1 MSLIINML
9 KDLENRHNGNAEIPA
24 MATSHHHYSLTNNDR
39 YKKIIAIIVIVFFVI
54 FCLYFLLHRSKLEI
68 ILPVADDNVLIKTD
82 EIQDHNN
89 DILLAPVLISAVSY
103 ETKDLS
109 TEISFMLSHGALYRI
124 VSNDANNR
132 ITLYINN
139 AKMASDLPTLVGAE
153 TSIQN
158 ISAHTESGE
167 LQFVISLK
175 PGAYLQ
181 SVNMSNEEKN
191 SALLLSV
198 GLLKSNP
205 DEILSSTSNIKT
217 PAMQT
222 IIMDRYHNAVKMAE
236 TGNKQEAI
244 DDLIKLLQYYP
255 DYNDARVSL
264 AAIILESGNH
274 VKARKIIDE
283 GLAINPD
290 YIPLVELK
298 ARLLTSEGKV
308 KEALVVL
315 QSEQPPITEAPGYH
329 AFIAALFSREN
340 NHQLAAN
347 IYQQLVQINPH
358 EGSWWFGLGVSLD
371 KLGHNQDAAFA
382 YTKAA
387 TEGRLNA
394 QALTF
399 LQARLQTLQKEPHV
413 TE

>member
-9 KDLENRHNGNAEIPA
+9 KDLENRQNGNAEIPA
-24 MATSHHHYSLTNNDR
+24 MATSHHHYSVTNYDR
-39 YKKIIAIIVIVFFVI
+39 YKKMIVIMIIFFFAII
-54 FCLYFLLHRSKLEI
+54 CLFFLLHRNRLEI
-68 ILPVADDNVLIKTD
+68 SIPAIDENVLTKTA
-82 EIQDHNN
+82 ESQDHNN
-89 DILLAPVLISAVSY
+89 DILLSPVSISAVSY
-103 ETKDLS
+103 ETKDQS

-124 VSNDANNR
+124 VGNDQNNR

-139 AKMASDLPTLVGAE
+139 AKMESDLPTLVGAE
-153 TSIQN
+153 TGIQN
-158 ISAHTESGE
+158 ISTHTVNGE
-167 LQFVISLK
+167 LQFTISLK

-181 SVNMSNEEKN
+181 TVNMANDAKN
-191 SALLLSV
+191 PVLLLSI
-198 GLLKSNP
+198 GLSKSNP

-222 IIMDRYHNAVKMAE
+222 IIMERYHNAVKMAE
-236 TGNKQEAI
+236 IGNTQEAI
-244 DDLIKLLQYYP
+244 ESLAKLLKYYP

-264 AAIILESGNH
+264 AAIILESGNP

-315 QSEQPPITEAPGYH
+315 QSEQPPITDAPGYH

-340 NHQLAAN
+340 NYQLAAN

-399 LQARLQTLQKEPHV
+399 LQSRLQTLQKEPHV
-413 TE
+413 KE